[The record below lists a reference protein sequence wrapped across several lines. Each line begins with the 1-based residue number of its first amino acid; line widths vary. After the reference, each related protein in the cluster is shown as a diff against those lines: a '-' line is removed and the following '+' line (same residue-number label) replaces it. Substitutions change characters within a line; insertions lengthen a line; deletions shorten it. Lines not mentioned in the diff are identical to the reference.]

1 MYIIIVFRFTFLS
14 KYIQFSIVKAV
25 HAFRI
30 LFSTSIVDTPSS
42 EVHVMQCFGT
52 FSFSELFATG
62 VCTYNFCFSVFA
74 GKFTFKT
81 LLAMKF

>member
-1 MYIIIVFRFTFLS
+1 
-14 KYIQFSIVKAV
+14 
-25 HAFRI
+25 
-30 LFSTSIVDTPSS
+30 
-42 EVHVMQCFGT
+42 MQCFGT